1 MSNQKWGQVL
11 VVEDEQS
18 NREAMRRA
26 LATAGYQ
33 VSAFPGVDE
42 ALDHLRRSDDV
53 LVVVTD
59 LKMPGKD
66 GFALL
71 REAKQIDGRLGIL
84 MVTAHGSI
92 DLAVEAMKEG
102 ADDFLTK
109 PVDIFELRKRVG
121 AIAEKRRLER
131 EVRELRSRIGE
142 LQGFGNLIGKSAE
155 MQRLY
160 RQLEMVAPTRS
171 TVLIIGESG
180 TGKELVANAI
190 HENSPRRAER
200 FLPINCGAIP
210 ADILESELF
219 GHERGS
225 FTGASARKVG
235 KFELADKGTLFLDEV
250 GELPP
255 DMQVK
260 LLRVLE
266 EQEFMRVGGTG
277 TIRVDV
283 RILGATNSDLERAVS
298 EGRFR
303 SDLYYRL
310 KVLTVRLPAL
320 RERKED
326 VPLLVEYFLSRF
338 CEENERPALELTP
351 AAMRSLVENPWVGNV
366 RELRNLLESLVV
378 FATGDKIDVGDLPP
392 EYAAAAAGNLAPAMA
407 TAAPQTAASPL
418 LGPALGLPGGSGG
431 GVLSMDEVERRAILQ
446 ALSETGG
453 NRTQAA
459 EKLGIGL
466 RTLQRKLKEYR
477 ARGLYEG

>member
-1 MSNQKWGQVL
+1 MTPVQPGQVL
-11 VVEDEQS
+11 VVEDEEP

-26 LATAGYQ
+26 LAMVGHRVT
-33 VSAFPGVDE
+33 AFPGVDE
-42 ALDHLRRSDDV
+42 AIDHLRRHDDV
-53 LVVVTD
+53 FVIVTD
-59 LKMPGKD
+59 MKMPGKD
-66 GFALL
+66 GFALM
-71 REAKQIDGRLGIL
+71 REARQVDPRIGIL

-109 PVDIFELRKRVG
+109 PVDIFELRKRVE
-121 AIAEKRRLER
+121 AITEKKRLER
-131 EVRELRSRIGE
+131 EVRELRGRIGE
-142 LQGFGNLIGKSAE
+142 LRAFGNLIGKSPQ

-160 RQLEMVAPTRS
+160 QQLEMIAPTRS
-171 TVLIIGESG
+171 TVLIVGESG

-210 ADILESELF
+210 AEILESELF
-219 GHERGS
+219 GHEKGS
-225 FTGASARKVG
+225 FTGAVQRKIG

-283 RILGATNSDLERAVS
+283 RFVAATNSDLEKAVAD
-298 EGRFR
+298 GRFR

-310 KVLTVRLPAL
+310 KVLIVRLPAL

-326 VPLLVEYFLSRF
+326 IPLLVEHYLERF
-338 CEENERPALELTP
+338 SAENERPRLELTP
-351 AAMRSLVENPWVGNV
+351 EAMRVLVEIPWSGNV

-378 FATGDKIDVGDLPP
+378 FATGSVVDIGDLPP
-392 EYAAAAAGNLAPAMA
+392 EYRTPGAAPAPVPVPALAGAALAGADERTVAFAAGD
-407 TAAPQTAASPL
+407 
-418 LGPALGLPGGSGG
+418 G
-431 GVLSMDEVERRAILQ
+431 GVVSMEEVERRAILQ
-446 ALSETGG
+446 ALRETNG

-459 EKLGIGL
+459 ERLGIGL

-477 ARGLYEG
+477 ARGFLNE